1 MLKRAGAAEITV
13 QDLKK
18 MMDTGD
24 TPFLLDVRQVSERE
38 AGNIGG
44 THVVLNELPARID
57 ELAAHK
63 DEKFVVYC
71 RSGGRSGQA
80 VQFLQANGYTGA
92 TNLKGGMLAW
102 RSEIDA
108 SLNVQ

>member
-1 MLKRAGAAEITV
+1 MLNRPGANEITV

-24 TPFLLDVRQVSERE
+24 TPFLVDVRQVGEHE
-38 AGNIGG
+38 MGNIGG
-44 THVVLNELPARID
+44 TLIVLNELPNRID
-57 ELAAHK
+57 ELAAQK
-63 DEKFVVYC
+63 EEKFVVYC

-80 VQFLQANGYTGA
+80 VQYLRANGYPGA

-102 RSEIDA
+102 RNEIDPT
-108 SLNVQ
+108 LNVQ